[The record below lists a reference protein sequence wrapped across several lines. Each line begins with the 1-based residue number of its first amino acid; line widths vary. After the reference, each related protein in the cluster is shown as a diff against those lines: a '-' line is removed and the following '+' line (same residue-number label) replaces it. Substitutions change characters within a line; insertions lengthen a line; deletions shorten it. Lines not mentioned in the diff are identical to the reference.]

1 MMKDKRASQHD
12 ENYYDEHMNK
22 YSKNKLLE
30 RHMDKNQ
37 IDEFIYICLHCH
49 VYDYIINQLYILHT
63 FMYMISL
70 SLY

>member
-1 MMKDKRASQHD
+1 MMLA
-12 ENYYDEHMNK
+12 
-22 YSKNKLLE
+22 NKLLDL
-30 RHMDKNQ
+30 HNICWPGWHHAWHAGHASMDKNQ